1 MISFSNQIDLGH
13 MMILFG
19 YVVTAIGFVYG
30 MRGQVHRI
38 GDRMDG
44 FVERMA
50 AVETEMKKLTDIAV
64 ALARY
69 DERIL
74 AMTTRLNLMDKRWEE
89 LRERKGLAVE

>member
-13 MMILFG
+13 VMILIG
-19 YVVTAIGFVYG
+19 YIVTAVGFVYG
-30 MRGQVHRI
+30 MRGQVNRI

-44 FVERMA
+44 FVERTA

-89 LRERKGLAVE
+89 LRQRQGLALE

>member
-13 MMILFG
+13 MMILIG
-19 YVVTAIGFVYG
+19 YIVTAVGFVYG
-30 MRGQVHRI
+30 MRGQVNRI

-89 LRERKGLAVE
+89 LRASRDAHP

>member
-13 MMILFG
+13 MVILIG
-19 YVVTAIGFVYG
+19 YIVTAIGFVYG

-44 FVERMA
+44 FLERMA
-50 AVETEMKKLTDIAV
+50 AVEIEIKKLTDIAV

-89 LRERKGLAVE
+89 LRAGKGSELG

>member
-1 MISFSNQIDLGH
+1 MITFSNQIDLGH
-13 MMILFG
+13 LMILIG
-19 YVVTAIGFVYG
+19 YVATAIGFVYG

-89 LRERKGLAVE
+89 LRQRQGLALE

>member
-1 MISFSNQIDLGH
+1 
-13 MMILFG
+13 
-19 YVVTAIGFVYG
+19 
-30 MRGQVHRI
+30 
-38 GDRMDG
+38 MDG

-50 AVETEMKKLTDIAV
+50 AVEHEMTKLTDIAV

-89 LRERKGLAVE
+89 LRHGSDPAA